1 MSTVPPKFST
11 NMGFA
16 ELAPTFILDIGASG
30 RSPSMHLT
38 TTTDER
44 GKKTNAPGLH
54 DFEDYL

>member
-1 MSTVPPKFST
+1 
-11 NMGFA
+11 
-16 ELAPTFILDIGASG
+16 
-30 RSPSMHLT
+30 MHLT